1 MTTKQTLAS
10 FEEITRSMSQITDQL
25 GMGIDPGIFVS
36 VVIFNALGFHTQQ
49 SCEGHLDHG
58 KPAPWITFVT
68 PEADIPKRQATR
80 LFAQG
85 EQAEH
90 IQGASNGDA
99 LYAEANRLRRQAEM
113 LHAEDKRRLLEYLAA
128 FYAAYRPS
136 YDRLLVVYERTPA
149 CSILESQGASTLIGE
164 PRETRASKLRE
175 YLEEMRTFTT
185 FLKQRF
191 LDC

>member
-10 FEEITRSMSQITDQL
+10 FEEITRSMGQITDQL
-25 GMGIDPGIFVS
+25 GMGIDPGIFAS
-36 VVIFNALGFHTQQ
+36 VVVFNALGFHTQQ

-68 PEADIPKRQATR
+68 PEADIPKRQAAR

-90 IQGASNGDA
+90 AQGTNNSDT

-113 LHAEDKRRLLEYLAA
+113 LHAEAKHRLLEYLAV
-128 FYAAYRPS
+128 FYTAYRPP

-149 CSILESQGASTLIGE
+149 CSILESQGASILIGE
-164 PRETRASKLRE
+164 SSEARASKLQE
-175 YLEEMRTFTT
+175 YQEEMRTFTT